1 MSGLV
6 VERDGPVAVLAF
18 DRPAS
23 LNALD
28 TTARRAIVAAL
39 AALAA
44 DSAIG
49 AAIFT
54 GTGERAFCAG
64 QDVRESEAL
73 GPGDGA
79 RWMESWTA
87 YFSAV
92 SSFPKPVIHAI
103 NGVAAGAGFE
113 TALIGDMRLAV
124 PHARFIMA
132 EIDIGLPAIVGGF
145 LLKTQLGL
153 SRATE
158 MVLSGRTM
166 HAEEARH
173 AGIVHEIVAPADLL
187 ARAKARARELAA
199 KPPKALA
206 LTLQNFRRQLRQGL
220 ADAEAASEVYQAEA
234 IRTGEPQQAMAR
246 FLAKK
251 KSPAAAGPH
260 PIRIKEQRMG
270 TFIKVA
276 QDGDPRAGVAIITLN
291 RPEVMNAW
299 HSAMR
304 VEITETLAKM
314 NADSKVR
321 AIVITGAGDRAFSA
335 GQDLNETKKFDA
347 ARAAEWIE
355 EWRRMYGTIRRLDKP
370 FIAALNGVAAGSAF
384 QVALLTDVRI
394 GHAGVR
400 MGQPEIN
407 SGIASTLGP
416 WLMKEMIGLSRTIE
430 LTLSGR
436 MMDAAECHAIGLIHK
451 LVSKE
456 RVMEAALATAREL
469 AAKPPVAMRLDK
481 QRFREVTEESFNDA
495 LDSGIR
501 IQKESYA
508 SGEPQRV
515 MEKFLAE
522 RGKRKSA

>member
-1 MSGLV
+1 LV

-18 DRPAS
+18 NRPAS

-28 TTARRAIVAAL
+28 TPARRAVCAAL
-39 AALAA
+39 AELAA
-44 DSAIG
+44 DPDTG
-49 AAIFT
+49 AVIFT

-113 TALIGDMRLAV
+113 TALIGDVRLAV
-124 PHARFIMA
+124 PGARFIMA

-145 LLKTQLGL
+145 LLQTQLGL

-158 MVLSGRTM
+158 MVLSGRAM
-166 HAEEARH
+166 YAEEARQ
-173 AGIVHEIVAPADLL
+173 AGIVHEIVAPADLI

-206 LTLQNFRRQLRQGL
+206 LTLQNFRRQFRQGL
-220 ADAEAASEVYQAEA
+220 AKAEAASEAYQAEA
-234 IRTGEPQQAMAR
+234 IATGEPQRAMAR

-251 KSPAAAGPH
+251 KSPAASGPH
-260 PIRIKEQRMG
+260 PVRIKEQRMG
-270 TFIKVA
+270 KFIKVA
-276 QDGDPRAGVAIITLN
+276 QDGDVAIITLN

-314 NADSKVR
+314 NTDPKVR

-335 GQDLNETKKFDA
+335 GQDLNETKTFDA
-347 ARAAEWIE
+347 GRAAEWIE
-355 EWRRMYGTIRRLDKP
+355 EWRRMYGTIRALEKP

-436 MMDAAECHAIGLIHK
+436 MMEAAECHAIGLIHK
-451 LVSKE
+451 LVPKE
-456 RVMEAALATAREL
+456 RVMEAALETARAL

-481 QRFREVTEESFNDA
+481 RRFREVTEESFNDA